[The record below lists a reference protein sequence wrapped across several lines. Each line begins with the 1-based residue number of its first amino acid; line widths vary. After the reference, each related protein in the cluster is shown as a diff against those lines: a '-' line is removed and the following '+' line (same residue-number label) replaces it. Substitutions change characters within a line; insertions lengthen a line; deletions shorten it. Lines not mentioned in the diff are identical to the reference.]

1 MNSTNKAKLE
11 QLGLSAPEAQIYL
24 AVLHQG
30 PLTVAVIGQETGI
43 PRTSIYPIICSL
55 ADKGLIEGGAGY
67 GSKFA
72 AVAPDQALA
81 ALVARQKQTIA
92 EREQIAD
99 ELAEVLAPLAA
110 DSESALDDTVQ
121 ILRTPHLISERFDR
135 LQLESERHVE
145 AFVKAPILSPRLS
158 NPPQKKAQQRGVR
171 VRALY
176 ERAVLDD
183 EKVRPYLEAWVA
195 GGEEARVYD
204 GELPYKLVIFDR
216 QVVLLT
222 LVRRNGQSS
231 AMLVRHEPFVKS
243 LGILFDYFW
252 QQAKPL
258 FPEGAVEKTAALS
271 KAVTR
276 ATKRPH
282 RVTPT
287 SSHNGRRGHHSKR

>member
-1 MNSTNKAKLE
+1 MDSNYRSKLE
-11 QLGLSAPEAQIYL
+11 QLGLSQAEAEIYL
-24 AVLHQG
+24 AVLQQG
-30 PLTVAVIGQETGI
+30 PLAAAAIAQETGI
-43 PRTSIYPIICSL
+43 PRTSIYPNLCSL
-55 ADKGLIEGGAGY
+55 ADKGLVEGGAGY

-72 AVAPDQALA
+72 AVPPEQALA
-81 ALVARQKQTIA
+81 ALVAREKQTIA
-92 EREQIAD
+92 QREQIAD

-110 DSESALDDTVQ
+110 DSESALDGTVQ

-135 LQLESERHVE
+135 LQLESEQQIE

-183 EKVRPYLEAWVA
+183 EKVKPYLEAWVA
-195 GGEEARVYD
+195 GGEEARVYN

-252 QQAKPL
+252 EQAKPL
-258 FPEGAVEKTAALS
+258 FPEAAPSRAVARAGG
-271 KAVTR
+271 KARR
-276 ATKRPH
+276 AIPS
-282 RVTPT
+282 
-287 SSHNGRRGHHSKR
+287 SSHNGRRSHHSKR

>member
-1 MNSTNKAKLE
+1 
-11 QLGLSAPEAQIYL
+11 LSQAEAEIYL
-24 AVLHQG
+24 AVLRQG
-30 PLTVAVIGQETGI
+30 PLSAAAIAHETGI
-43 PRTSIYPIICSL
+43 ARTSIYPSL
-55 ADKGLIEGGAGY
+55 CTLAEKALVEGGAGY

-72 AVAPDQALA
+72 AIAPDRALT
-81 ALVARQKQTIA
+81 ALVAREKQAVVQRENIA
-92 EREQIAD
+92 R
-99 ELAEVLAPLAA
+99 ELAAALVPLAAA

-135 LQLESERHVE
+135 LQLESERQIE

-176 ERAVLDD
+176 ERAVLED
-183 EKVRPYLEAWVA
+183 ERVKPYLEAWVA
-195 GGEEARVYD
+195 GGEEARVFG

-252 QQAKPL
+252 QQAEPL
-258 FPEGAVEKTAALS
+258 LATSDRRKEDLVGKVNSGKGKRANGAI
-271 KAVTR
+271 
-276 ATKRPH
+276 ATP
-282 RVTPT
+282 
-287 SSHNGRRGHHSKR
+287 SCNGRRNHSQTVATRD

>member
-1 MNSTNKAKLE
+1 MDSVYRAKLE
-11 QLGLSAPEAQIYL
+11 QLGLSQAEAEIYL
-24 AVLHQG
+24 AVLRQG
-30 PLTVAVIGQETGI
+30 PLAAAAIAQETGI
-43 PRTSIYPIICSL
+43 ARTSIYPNLCTL
-55 ADKGLIEGGAGY
+55 AEKGLVEGGAGY

-72 AVAPDQALA
+72 AVAPAQALA
-81 ALVARQKQTIA
+81 ALVAREKQTIV

-99 ELAEVLAPLAA
+99 ELAEVLAPLAAA

-135 LQLESERHVE
+135 LQLESERQIE

-158 NPPQKKAQQRGVR
+158 NPPQKKAQQRGVQI
-171 VRALY
+171 RALY

-183 EKVRPYLEAWVA
+183 EKVKPYLEAWVA
-195 GGEEARVYD
+195 GGEEARVFG

-216 QVVLLT
+216 AVVLLT

-252 QQAKPL
+252 QQAEVLVPRSRKVARAISD
-258 FPEGAVEKTAALS
+258 EQRNRRTTKIGSSSRNGGRNVE
-271 KAVTR
+271 R
-276 ATKRPH
+276 KR
-282 RVTPT
+282 
-287 SSHNGRRGHHSKR
+287 NGW

>member
-1 MNSTNKAKLE
+1 MDSNYRSKLE
-11 QLGLSAPEAQIYL
+11 QLGLSQAEAEIYL
-24 AVLHQG
+24 AVLRQG
-30 PLTVAVIGQETGI
+30 PLAAAAIAQETGI
-43 PRTSIYPIICSL
+43 PRTSIYPNLCSL
-55 ADKGLIEGGAGY
+55 ADKGLVEGGAGY

-72 AVAPDQALA
+72 AVAPDQAFT
-81 ALVARQKQTIA
+81 ALVAREKQTIA

-135 LQLESERHVE
+135 LQLESEQQME

-158 NPPQKKAQQRGVR
+158 NPPQKKAQRRGVQ

-183 EKVRPYLEAWVA
+183 EKVKPYLEAWVA

-231 AMLVRHEPFVKS
+231 AMLVRHAPFVKS

-258 FPEGAVEKTAALS
+258 FPEAALKKG
-271 KAVTR
+271 KAAAR
-276 ATKRPH
+276 ATRKAQRAIPS
-282 RVTPT
+282 
-287 SSHNGRRGHHSKR
+287 SSHNGRDHSKR

>member
-1 MNSTNKAKLE
+1 MDSNYRSKLE
-11 QLGLSAPEAQIYL
+11 QLGLSQAEAEIYL
-24 AVLHQG
+24 AVLRQG
-30 PLTVAVIGQETGI
+30 PLAAAAIAQETGI
-43 PRTSIYPIICSL
+43 PRTSIYPNLCSL
-55 ADKGLIEGGAGY
+55 ADKGLVEGGAGY

-72 AVAPDQALA
+72 AVAPDQAFA
-81 ALVARQKQTIA
+81 ALVAREKQTIA

-135 LQLESERHVE
+135 LQLELEQQME

-158 NPPQKKAQQRGVR
+158 NPPQKKAQRRGVQ
-171 VRALY
+171 VRGLY

-183 EKVRPYLEAWVA
+183 EKVKPYVEAWVA

-231 AMLVRHEPFVKS
+231 AMLVRHAPFVKS

-258 FPEGAVEKTAALS
+258 FPEAALS
-271 KAVTR
+271 KAAAR
-276 ATKRPH
+276 ATRKAQRAIPS
-282 RVTPT
+282 
-287 SSHNGRRGHHSKR
+287 SSHNGRDHSKR

>member
-1 MNSTNKAKLE
+1 VCSSDL
-11 QLGLSAPEAQIYL
+11 L
-24 AVLHQG
+24 
-30 PLTVAVIGQETGI
+30 
-43 PRTSIYPIICSL
+43 CSL
-55 ADKGLIEGGAGY
+55 ADKGLVEGGAGY

-72 AVAPDQALA
+72 AVPPEQALA
-81 ALVARQKQTIA
+81 ALVAREKRTIA

-99 ELAEVLAPLAA
+99 ELAEILAPLAA

-135 LQLESERHVE
+135 LQLESEQQME

-158 NPPQKKAQQRGVR
+158 NPPQKKAQRHGVR

-183 EKVRPYLEAWVA
+183 EKVKPYLEAWVA

-258 FPEGAVEKTAALS
+258 FPESRVAARVAR
-271 KAVTR
+271 KARRTISS
-276 ATKRPH
+276 
-282 RVTPT
+282 
-287 SSHNGRRGHHSKR
+287 SSHNGRRSHHSKGKLKM